1 MNAQEFA
8 YWLQGFFELNEED
21 KSLTKKQ
28 VKIIRDHLSLVF
40 KKVTPDRNVGDKEQ
54 YCVPA
59 EVLERMRK
67 SMERLE
73 QHPALQPVNIPW
85 VQPAMPSTPLPY
97 EITCSTTTEVN
108 TDTRGKPV
116 C

>member
-40 KKVTPDRNVGDKEQ
+40 KKVTHDRNVGDQ
-54 YCVPA
+54 IVFTP
-59 EVLERMRK
+59 EVAKHLGEKLIELSNKDNARK
-67 SMERLE
+67 
-73 QHPALQPVNIPW
+73 
-85 VQPAMPSTPLPY
+85 
-97 EITCSTTTEVN
+97 TTHA
-108 TDTRGKPV
+108 
-116 C
+116 